1 VSSETLG
8 PRVVPQTETLCA
20 WNVDAQKRQKVCIKK
35 EPRESDLS
43 FNLMF
48 SECVR
53 RRAVRRVAETRVRCR
68 ACCASRR
75 RRRGRHSSCCLRTW
89 AAGRRCG
96 SVPPA
101 LTLPSTPSSRPPR
114 VCSLFLMSEICC
126 NKLSSAKGFFIPLHH
141 LPPQSKAP
149 AESAY
154 HLLRSF
160 FTVLCVFLPT
170 ILNAN

>member
-1 VSSETLG
+1 MSSETLG

-35 EPRESDLS
+35 EPSESDLS

-68 ACCASRR
+68 ACFASRR

-96 SVPPA
+96 SVPPDS
-101 LTLPSTPSSRPPR
+101 TPPSTLFSRPPR
-114 VCSLFLMSEICC
+114 VCSLFLMSDICC
-126 NKLSSAKGFFIPLHH
+126 NKLSSSKVFHPFAS
-141 LPPQSKAP
+141 PPS
-149 AESAY
+149 
-154 HLLRSF
+154 
-160 FTVLCVFLPT
+160 TVKSPS
-170 ILNAN
+170 